1 MVKCVVEYAMSGNT
15 CLRILIGVWDIRILE
30 VYGTYVRPLEDI
42 CTEHREQKL
51 SFALDYL

>member
-15 CLRILIGVWDIRILE
+15 CLRILAYGDIRILE